1 MDSKTLGVVQLLG
14 ALISGYF
21 GYTDGNWGVVV
32 IAVVLL
38 VMAVNHFTE

>member
-1 MDSKTLGVVQLLG
+1 MESKTLGVIQLIG
-14 ALISGYF
+14 ALLSGYL

-38 VMAVNHFTE
+38 VMSVHHLTE